1 MFEVYFWWSHNIV
14 TLDKPHVYHI
24 KCGMWCYSLTYTLSP
39 QLRYHAYSKPLFDM
53 CINLVDTCNRKYYQV
68 QIDTLITNY
77 VIHNSIN
84 SDVHQNKHNLSS
96 SVADAS
102 ASTVGHP

>member
-1 MFEVYFWWSHNIV
+1 
-14 TLDKPHVYHI
+14 
-24 KCGMWCYSLTYTLSP
+24 
-39 QLRYHAYSKPLFDM
+39 M

-96 SVADAS
+96 MSSCWYIFVVQTSLNCPRAGIQKPLNCPRAGARFNTWLTYALVVSNVSLMFWYLLYISV
-102 ASTVGHP
+102 VQR